1 MRESVKTVQAGNQSV
16 SVFLSVK
23 EFIRYNLKNTA
34 LRLCADG
41 IMENNVKKRERERER
56 SGIFQSRQS

>member
-1 MRESVKTVQAGNQSV
+1 M

-41 IMENNVKKRERERER
+41 IMENNVKKREREREKWNL
-56 SGIFQSRQS
+56 SITSKLMLKLVEIEKYT